1 MVDIYSK
8 DGKQPSV
15 DSESNLENSELE
27 NKEDQSSKSS
37 RQSISDRE
45 FDPNNKFVDEPKSE
59 HSESGDTEDSKP
71 YDELESLRQKIAE
84 LEENILR
91 EKAENQNTRKRLQKD
106 IESARDSG
114 VEKLVREFLPVKD
127 SLDMGLAN
135 LDGATDLESLK
146 TGIELTLKMVDDF
159 LDKLEISKIDPKDE
173 LFNPE
178 EHQAM
183 SVEITDLKPPN
194 TVVKVFQ
201 TGYKLKNRLVRPAM
215 VVVSAKDKNQN
226 KS

>member
-15 DSESNLENSELE
+15 DSEANLENSELE
-27 NKEDQSSKSS
+27 NNENQSSQSS
-37 RQSISDRE
+37 HQSSSDRE
-45 FDPNNKFVDEPKSE
+45 FDPNNKLVDEPKSE
-59 HSESGDTEDSKP
+59 HSESGDTEDSKSD
-71 YDELESLRQKIAE
+71 DEAESLRQRIAE

-91 EKAENQNTRKRLQKD
+91 EKAENQNTRKRLHKD

-135 LDGATDLESLK
+135 LDSATDLESLK

-194 TVVKVFQ
+194 TVLKVFQ

-215 VVVSAKDKNQN
+215 VVVSAKDRN
-226 KS
+226 

>member
-15 DSESNLENSELE
+15 DSESNIENSELK
-27 NKEDQSSKSS
+27 NKEDQSSQPS
-37 RQSISDRE
+37 RQSTSDRE
-45 FDPNNKFVDEPKSE
+45 IDLNDKSVDGPDGEY
-59 HSESGDTEDSKP
+59 SESANIEDSKP
-71 YDELESLRQKIAE
+71 DDESESLRQKIAE

-114 VEKLVREFLPVKD
+114 VEKLVREFLPIKD

-135 LDGATDLESLK
+135 LDRATDLESVK

-159 LDKLEISKIDPKDE
+159 LSKLEIAKIDPKDE

-194 TVVKVFQ
+194 TVLKVFQ
-201 TGYKLKNRLVRPAM
+201 SGYKLKNRLVRPAM
-215 VVVSAKDKNQN
+215 VVVSAKDKN
-226 KS
+226 

>member
-1 MVDIYSK
+1 VVDIYSK

-15 DSESNLENSELE
+15 DSEENLENSELE
-27 NKEDQSSKSS
+27 NNENQSSQSS
-37 RQSISDRE
+37 HQSSSDKK
-45 FDPNNKFVDEPKSE
+45 FDPNNKLVDEPKGE
-59 HSESGDTEDSKP
+59 HSESGDTEDSKSD
-71 YDELESLRQKIAE
+71 DEAESLRQRIAE

-135 LDGATDLESLK
+135 LDRATDLESLK

-194 TVVKVFQ
+194 TVLKVFQ

-215 VVVSAKDKNQN
+215 VVVSAKDKN
-226 KS
+226 

>member
-15 DSESNLENSELE
+15 DSEANLEDSELE
-27 NKEDQSSKSS
+27 NNENQSSQSS
-37 RQSISDRE
+37 HQSSSDRE
-45 FDPNNKFVDEPKSE
+45 FDPNNKLVDEPKSE
-59 HSESGDTEDSKP
+59 HSESGDTEDSKSD
-71 YDELESLRQKIAE
+71 DEAESLRQRIAE

-91 EKAENQNTRKRLQKD
+91 EKAENQNTRKRLHKD

-135 LDGATDLESLK
+135 LDSATDLESLK

-173 LFNPE
+173 PFNPE

-194 TVVKVFQ
+194 TVLKVFQ

-215 VVVSAKDKNQN
+215 VVVSAKDSN
-226 KS
+226 

>member
-15 DSESNLENSELE
+15 DSEANLEDSELE
-27 NKEDQSSKSS
+27 NNENQSSQSS
-37 RQSISDRE
+37 HQSSSDRE
-45 FDPNNKFVDEPKSE
+45 FDPNNKLVDEPKSE
-59 HSESGDTEDSKP
+59 HSESGDTEDSKSD
-71 YDELESLRQKIAE
+71 DEAESLRQRIAE

-91 EKAENQNTRKRLQKD
+91 EKAENQNTRKRLHKD

-135 LDGATDLESLK
+135 LDSATDLESLK

-159 LDKLEISKIDPKDE
+159 LDKLEISKIGPKDE
-173 LFNPE
+173 PFNPE

-194 TVVKVFQ
+194 TVLKVFQ

-215 VVVSAKDKNQN
+215 VVVSAKDSN
-226 KS
+226 